1 MARRPD
7 GEKRRRIL
15 DAAAT
20 VFARKGYF
28 VCRVSDV
35 AKAAGVADGTIYLYF
50 KNKEDVLLSLF
61 ADVLDRH
68 LADAKAEIE
77 GVEGPRDKLLA
88 IARHHLVALSERR
101 EVGVLFQTELRQS
114 ARLLSKISSEKLK
127 GYFDVLSGVIDEG
140 QRTGA
145 FRPEV
150 DRRIVTRAF
159 FGALDEL
166 VTAWII
172 AEKPYDLVA
181 QAEPLVGLF
190 LNGLAPR
197 ASTPLV

>member
-7 GEKRRRIL
+7 GDKRRRIL

-50 KNKEDVLLSLF
+50 RNKEDLLLSLF
-61 ADVLDRH
+61 SDVLDRH
-68 LADAKAEIE
+68 LAEARAEIE
-77 GVEGPRDKLLA
+77 SASGARDKLLA

-101 EVGVLFQTELRQS
+101 DVAILFQTELRQS
-114 ARLLSKISSEKLK
+114 ARLLTKISHEKLK
-127 GYFDVLSGVIDEG
+127 GYFDALSGVIEEG
-140 QRTGA
+140 QRSGA
-145 FRPEV
+145 FRADA
-150 DRRIVTRAF
+150 DRRIVARAF

-181 QAEPLVGLF
+181 QAEPLVALF
-190 LNGLAPR
+190 LNGLSPR
-197 ASTPLV
+197 A